1 MTDSVRVTPPPGITV
16 AIPTY
21 GRDQVLI
28 DTLRDLR
35 ALEPPAAEILVLD
48 QTLRHEETVE
58 RQLRAW
64 DATGQ
69 IRWLRLPE
77 PSITRAMNQGLL
89 AAAQDIVLFLDDD
102 IRPEPVLLQAHAV
115 AHRTTGA
122 ALVAGRVIQPWQEG
136 VDFSPDT
143 EFHFA
148 GLKPFWIDEFMG
160 GNFSVRRDV
169 ALALGGFD
177 ENFVKVAY
185 RFEAEFAHRL
195 RRAGHRI
202 YFEPKAYIHHLK
214 DSDGGTRS
222 YGEHLTTAKP
232 DHAVGAFYYA
242 LRTWSGWRSLIGCL
256 ALVPRALATRHHL
269 RQPWWIPVTLWAQLA
284 GMAWALRLQQRG
296 PRYLE
301 PVPNRVAADERQS
314 PARERSDHP

>member
-1 MTDSVRVTPPPGITV
+1 MRPSRLANSPPPGITV

-28 DTLRDLR
+28 DTLRDLL

-48 QTLRHEETVE
+48 QTLRHEEAVE

-64 DATGQ
+64 DAAGQ

-102 IRPEPVLLQAHAV
+102 IRPEPGLVQAHLA

-136 VDFSPDT
+136 VDFSLDT

-160 GNFSVRRDV
+160 GNFSIRRDV

-185 RFEAEFAHRL
+185 RFEAEFAYRL

-202 YFEPKAYIHHLK
+202 HFEPAACIHHLK
-214 DSDGGTRS
+214 VTAGGTRS
-222 YGEHLTTAKP
+222 FGEHLTTSKP
-232 DHAVGAFYYA
+232 DHTVGAYYYV
-242 LRTWSGWRSLIGCL
+242 LRTWNGLASL
-256 ALVPRALATRHHL
+256 RAWVSRPLRAIITRHHL
-269 RQPWWIPVTLWAQLA
+269 RRPWWIPATLLAELQGMIWAVILH
-284 GMAWALRLQQRG
+284 RRG
-296 PRYLE
+296 PRYLK
-301 PVPNRVAADERQS
+301 N
-314 PARERSDHP
+314 HG